1 MYRRY
6 GDRVSLLQQLVCFFG
21 GTAILIRRHSLPM
34 QLFEYR
40 GGRGFFSKPSNFEPG
55 RPLDIDRWPF
65 RSRPVVD

>member
-21 GTAILIRRHSLPM
+21 GTAILIRRHTSPM

-40 GGRGFFSKPSNFEPG
+40 GGRGFFSKPKQF
-55 RPLDIDRWPF
+55 
-65 RSRPVVD
+65 